1 MQFPVSCRF
10 FVTLA
15 GLAGPLE
22 KVNSKPSFTKDRSRV
37 AMPLPSVS
45 LCCRAPPPPGLHSV
59 QEEGSG
65 DQRLTVTIWF
75 DVQEVSPGAQI
86 WAEKGVTI
94 L

>member
-22 KVNSKPSFTKDRSRV
+22 VNSKPSFTKDRSRV

-45 LCCRAPPPPGLHSV
+45 LCCRPRPAPGLHSV